1 MLDFRRLQYLYAVYR
16 YRNFTRASEELFVS
30 QSTISTAIKSLEDD
44 LGVRLIVRTPKEVI
58 FTYEGEQ
65 FLLCVRKI
73 LQDCQEAETRM
84 ADLSETKN
92 QILHLGV
99 SPTLGLKLQIF
110 LHSPEF
116 AQKFPKATIYLDEG
130 SMNNHIEKLRQG
142 ALDLC
147 YNALPAPDP
156 TSQLKLIP
164 TSTAEIY
171 ATMLPSHPLAVFEK
185 IDLHQLSDTDIIL
198 LDAKSCIQGQIMEEF
213 QRIGILPRI
222 RSTHEQ
228 IFCMLNMVKL
238 GNFVGFLNASD
249 PIMRQYLTDIGL
261 IIRPLDP
268 PVTLAAGFIVNT
280 RRHLPKLAEE
290 LISFT
295 RRLETEGTAKE
306 TQ

>member
-92 QILHLGV
+92 QILHLGI

-116 AQKFPKATIYLDEG
+116 AQKWPNATTYLDEG

-213 QRIGILPRI
+213 QRG
-222 RSTHEQ
+222 SA
-228 IFCMLNMVKL
+228 FCL
-238 GNFVGFLNASD
+238 GSD
-249 PIMRQYLTDIGL
+249 PPTSRYS
-261 IIRPLDP
+261 
-268 PVTLAAGFIVNT
+268 VC
-280 RRHLPKLAEE
+280 
-290 LISFT
+290 
-295 RRLETEGTAKE
+295 
-306 TQ
+306 